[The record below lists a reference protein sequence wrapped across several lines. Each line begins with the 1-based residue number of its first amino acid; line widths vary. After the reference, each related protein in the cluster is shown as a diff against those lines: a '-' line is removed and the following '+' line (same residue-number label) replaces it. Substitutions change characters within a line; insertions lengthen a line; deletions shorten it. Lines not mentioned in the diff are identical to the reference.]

1 MDISNYQ
8 KIKNY
13 YNQIINFRKLDN
25 YKMMSNSQFKNEM
38 KVIYPKFSKKYNKLF
53 DNIVNNN
60 NLQIL
65 NIMFTKL
72 DLINDEFNK
81 RKNEV
86 NVISDFINDAIILI
100 KEKKLIKKK
109 DLQDLFKKNKSK
121 YKIDYMDFINKYSVI
136 IDRLVDKDD
145 NDYDPLNL
153 LYKQI
158 KFKYEIEI
166 GKVLVNKYIKN
177 KV

>member
-1 MDISNYQ
+1 
-8 KIKNY
+8 
-13 YNQIINFRKLDN
+13 
-25 YKMMSNSQFKNEM
+25 
-38 KVIYPKFSKKYNKLF
+38 
-53 DNIVNNN
+53 
-60 NLQIL
+60 
-65 NIMFTKL
+65 
-72 DLINDEFNK
+72 
-81 RKNEV
+81 
-86 NVISDFINDAIILI
+86 
-100 KEKKLIKKK
+100 
-109 DLQDLFKKNKSK
+109 
-121 YKIDYMDFINKYSVI
+121 MDFINKYSVI